1 MRTTYTH
8 LTAQRWTKEKLVKE
22 ILKTAE
28 RCGKTLDVSKLMNI
42 SEDKLYNKYLSYRNK
57 YILFYKKR

>member
-22 ILKTAE
+22 ILRTAE
-28 RCGKTLDVSKLMNI
+28 RCGKTLDAGKLMNAD
-42 SEDKLYNKYLSYRNK
+42 ENKLYDKYLSYRNK